1 MDMSDHDNVGSVEP
15 HGVSKITISA
25 QNGSSVSAPVILN
38 STVTGNISISNNF
51 FPEPAAEVTDTSTL
65 ITDYKKSLQ
74 SEYAYITEYTSRAG
88 EEVLLSDRYIDPLI
102 VQKHREKTERENE
115 MRSRGERFFNTR
127 ETYQGNQNIS
137 LDQLFGPENSSKRVT
152 PRAVIL
158 QGDSGS
164 GKSIT
169 AQKIVLDW
177 ASGELY
183 AGLFDVVF
191 HVRCKQL
198 SGISGDKLSLLD
210 LLDCSL
216 TSNEIAQILKDKAA
230 DRVLFVI
237 DGFDELMLSASN
249 EPLPPKPN
257 IKSHPLAIVHSL
269 LKGRMMRD
277 SFLLVTTR
285 STAVDKLE
293 IILKKPQCFMEI
305 MGFSEKGVCEY
316 FRKFFEDE
324 EFSTQVYDQVK
335 MHEMLFTAC
344 FIPVICWIICTIF
357 KRKGKDGVVTSE
369 LTTTTSIFVDFV
381 LTLLKHHSDLSQEE
395 ELDLIK
401 NLGQLAESA
410 TSKRQI
416 LFSRN
421 DLPKAIS
428 HLPNIP
434 FLCTFR
440 HQERTNLK
448 EMFGFMHLS
457 FQEFFSA
464 LFYMLT
470 DKEEAK
476 LKVKELLESAGN
488 GRHSEHLLPIIR
500 FLFGL
505 SNRKVS
511 RLIHHTKST
520 STTIRATLTKWISK
534 VLVKNIMDTRYMS
547 DFILHCLYELHDSDT
562 LKEVMKLWERSGIDI
577 HWSLRAIDCQVVM
590 YCLQDT
596 SRIVSMEVK
605 CKAKDLKVLHPALYK
620 CTNLWLRVD
629 SMSNSDVDF
638 LTSALRKKKDVGY
651 LTMED
656 GDLSDESLLKILKT
670 LSGQTSVGNIRLA
683 LRSISES
690 NVDLTMNFLI
700 KEMMGRSFSVCIG
713 SQVENTET
721 SLCSE
726 FTIAHSKKS
735 FWFTIG
741 HSEGHPSEKH
751 GCYQGF
757 SKISFALC
765 PLSEIPMNGFL
776 KTSNNLRCFSDVN
789 NTEFGVNVD
798 SLVSFLSCVPGL
810 TEVDMHSEYLTD
822 IWASRILSF
831 LQVNPKISHIKF
843 FVSNLII
850 RDEGR
855 VCSTFSVFRKPF
867 VPYKMHD
874 SEMKNPSLTLS
885 MDRWAY
891 DYASASSGGVVHS
904 HGEDKAALVKL
915 MLSFPPLKDATVNWE
930 DLFKRLYQIIQF
942 TEKCPEFDEYTDSL
956 LMFLHSI
963 PGLKEVKV
971 WLNNL
976 IESWAAG
983 LFSLF
988 LSCSSLLHMQ
998 LKTSMSL
1005 VDDVESLGLLRE
1017 DDEVRLSVGCNHLN
1031 YIDNCD
1037 IDLFKPPEHKV
1048 LPCIALTV
1056 TDEPENANADWRRF
1070 FQAYNQLKDL
1080 TECSPEYDE
1089 SVSDLLSILHS
1100 VSGLKKVDLSFRLMT
1115 VDGAS
1120 RVLDLIQIN
1129 PSLNTLSFLTSEL
1142 PESNKVNIKMDYRNE
1157 FASINKTSEED
1168 SDSERSNEFRFSSA
1182 REISDDS
1189 DEDSLS
1195 SSLSDCSNEIN
1206 DSAELDSI
1214 EQIHGLEIRMW
1225 KTVSGQSS
1233 VFLKCSGS
1241 SPGTQSLLS
1250 RIELTLSKNMGKAN
1264 SNWESFLQAY
1274 NKCKGISASSPAFD
1288 ESVDVLLASLHTV
1301 SGLKKLQLTTDS
1313 LTEKW
1318 PPKIFRLCHMCP
1330 SLHHIC
1336 LQVEHDKKYSLL
1348 NASSSLS
1355 VTRNTTDSVCTIA
1368 IHLPRDAMTEI
1379 SPSFLSF
1386 TFPCSEISKLDA
1398 QYLFETLGFLKGLD
1412 ESYEEHEGLVGNLIS
1427 AMLFVPG
1434 LQRVEFKISNLTE
1447 SWVSRILSLLEFC
1460 PGLQEIRFNCIESNG
1475 LMLEDVVRIL
1485 QSSQMNS
1492 ECRIIIKGMKCSK
1505 ASSDGKVNVTFCRDP
1520 LSKLLTIHNIKPE
1533 DKPGDDD
1540 FEELDD
1546 EDFIVL

>member
-1 MDMSDHDNVGSVEP
+1 MDMSNCDNVGSAEP

-38 STVTGNISISNNF
+38 STVTGNISISNNY

-102 VQKHREKTERENE
+102 VQKHREKKERENE

-127 ETYQGNQNIS
+127 ETYQRNQNIS
-137 LDQLFGPENSSKRVT
+137 LDQLFGRENGSKRVT

-183 AGLFDVVF
+183 SGLFDVVF
-191 HVRCKQL
+191 HLRCKQL
-198 SGISGDKLSLLD
+198 SGISANMMSLLD

-216 TSNEIAQILKDKAA
+216 TSNEIAQILKDKA
-230 DRVLFVI
+230 DRVLFII
-237 DGFDELMLSASN
+237 DGFDELLLSASN

-257 IKSHPLAIVHSL
+257 IKSHPLTIVHSL

-305 MGFSEKGVCEY
+305 LGFSEKGVCEY

-324 EFSTQVYDQVK
+324 EFSNQVYDQVK
-335 MHEMLFTAC
+335 MHDMLFTAC

-410 TSKRQI
+410 TPKRQI

-476 LKVKELLESAGN
+476 IKVKELLESAGN
-488 GRHSEHLLPIIR
+488 GRHSEHLLPVIR

-511 RLIHHTKST
+511 RLIHHPKST

-620 CTNLWLRVD
+620 CANLWLRVD
-629 SMSNSDVDF
+629 SMSDSDVDF

-656 GDLSDESLLKILKT
+656 GDLSDESMLKILKT

-683 LRSISES
+683 LRSISEN

-713 SQVENTET
+713 SQAENTDM

-726 FTIAHSKKS
+726 FTIAHSNKS
-735 FWFTIG
+735 FWFTVG

-757 SKISFALC
+757 SKISFAVC
-765 PLSEIPMNGFL
+765 PLSEIPMNDFL
-776 KTSNNLRCFSDVN
+776 KTSNNLSCFSDVN
-789 NTEFGVNVD
+789 NTEFGLNVD
-798 SLVSFLSCVPGL
+798 SLVSWLSCVPGL
-810 TEVDMHSEYLTD
+810 TEIDMHSEYLTD
-822 IWASRILSF
+822 MWASRILSF

-867 VPYKMHD
+867 VLYKMHD
-874 SEMKNPSLTLS
+874 SEMKNPSLTLA

-891 DYASASSGGVVHS
+891 DYASAGS
-904 HGEDKAALVKL
+904 GEDKAALVKL
-915 MLSFPPLKDATVNWE
+915 MLSFPPLKGSAVDWE
-930 DLFKRLYQIIQF
+930 DLFKRIYQIIQS

-988 LSCSSLLHMQ
+988 LSCSSLLHVQ

-1005 VDDVESLGLLRE
+1005 ANDVESLGLLRE

-1031 YIDNCD
+1031 YIDNYD

-1048 LPCIALTV
+1048 LPCVTLTV
-1056 TDEPENANADWRRF
+1056 TDEPENANADWNRF

-1080 TECSPEYDE
+1080 TECSPEYDQ
-1089 SVSDLLSILHS
+1089 SMSDLLSILHS
-1100 VSGLKKVDLSFRLMT
+1100 VSGLKKVDLNCRFMT
-1115 VDGAS
+1115 VNGAS
-1120 RVLDLIQIN
+1120 RVLDLIQMN

-1142 PESNKVNIKMDYRNE
+1142 PESNKVNIKMDYRNK
-1157 FASINKTSEED
+1157 FYSINKTSEED
-1168 SDSERSNEFRFSSA
+1168 SDSEGSNKIRFSSA
-1182 REISDDS
+1182 RQISDDS
-1189 DEDSLS
+1189 DEDSMS
-1195 SSLSDCSNEIN
+1195 SSLSDCSDEIN
-1206 DSAELDSI
+1206 DSDELDSV
-1214 EQIHGLEIRMW
+1214 EQIHGLEIRMR

-1250 RIELTLSKNMGKAN
+1250 RIELTLSENMGKAN
-1264 SNWESFLQAY
+1264 SDWETFLQAY
-1274 NKCKGISASSPAFD
+1274 NKCKGISASSPALN
-1288 ESVDVLLASLHTV
+1288 ESVGALLASLDSV
-1301 SGLKKLQLTTDS
+1301 SGLKELQLTIGILSET
-1313 LTEKW
+1313 W
-1318 PPKIFRLCHMCP
+1318 PPKIFSLCHTCS

-1348 NASSSLS
+1348 NACSSLS
-1355 VTRNTTDSVCTIA
+1355 ITRNTTDSVWTVA
-1368 IHLPRDAMTEI
+1368 INLPRDAMIEI
-1379 SPSFLSF
+1379 SPSFISF

-1398 QYLFETLGFLKGLD
+1398 QYLFETLGFLKGFD
-1412 ESYEEHEGLVGNLIS
+1412 ESYEEHEELVGNLIS
-1427 AMLFVPG
+1427 AVLFVPG
-1434 LQRVEFKISNLTE
+1434 LQRVEFKISNLTD
-1447 SWVSRILSLLEFC
+1447 SWVSRILSLLEVC
-1460 PGLQEIRFNCIESNG
+1460 PGLQVIRFDCIESNG
-1475 LMLEDVVRIL
+1475 ILLEDVVRIL

-1492 ECRIIIKGMKCSK
+1492 ICRIIITGMKCSK

-1520 LSKLLTIHNIKPE
+1520 LSKLLTIHNIKPQ
-1533 DKPGDDD
+1533 DKHGDDDD
-1540 FEELDD
+1540 FEELED